1 MGCLVE
7 LSRTQGLDLMN
18 EHACCSLLLAFPSVE
33 NVNREY
39 VSRELAENWTLLL
52 VLQVAVAL
60 RLVDEVRPNIGN
72 RFQG

>member
-33 NVNREY
+33 NMNGEYALREP
-39 VSRELAENWTLLL
+39 AENWKLLL
-52 VLQVAVAL
+52 VLQVVVAL
-60 RLVDEVRPNIGN
+60 RLVDEVGPNIGN
-72 RFQG
+72 WFQG